1 MCHEWCVTCCALC
14 ALWNVYG
21 AHHLTC
27 ECTESYVCHTLFMH
41 WKLCLLHIV
50 DALKVMF
57 VTHRLYWNLCLLHI
71 VYTLK
76 VMFVTHRRCTES
88 YACYTSFMHWK
99 LCLLHIVYALKVMFV
114 THHLCIESY
123 VCYTSFMH
131 YKLCLLHIV
140 DALKVMFVMHCLYTE
155 SYVCYTLFMLRVLLL
170 LCFPWVG
177 FVLCSCCY
185 VAIAVCMLLR
195 AENSCLA
202 LYMEIPWRSFL
213 TRACVFANG
222 KIWISAV

>member
-1 MCHEWCVTCCALC
+1 MFNFLCVMSGVLLVVRSAPCETCMAHIILPVSALKVMFVTHC
-14 ALWNVYG
+14 L
-21 AHHLTC
+21 
-27 ECTESYVCHTLFMH
+27 CTESYVCYTSLMHWKLCLLHIVYIGTYVCYTSFIH

-50 DALKVMF
+50 DALKVML
-57 VTHRLYWNLCLLHI
+57 VTHRL
-71 VYTLK
+71 
-76 VMFVTHRRCTES
+76 
-88 YACYTSFMHWK
+88 
-99 LCLLHIVYALKVMFV
+99 
-114 THHLCIESY
+114 CIGSY